1 RKQAEIKLK
10 QEALARSQTN
20 QDNSLEQTAN
30 REAPADVFTE
40 FEKKAG
46 FKIKDELLP
55 ALGNEIAVGGSFKS
69 LQMLGVGVP
78 TPPTPKP
85 SPETEEE
92 KQGQKGKENPEIPV
106 LMIAVK
112 DRETVRRLMPRV
124 LNGLGIGEANL
135 IAQVEKREDTE
146 MVNYAG

>member
-1 RKQAEIKLK
+1 QPDAKKLPLPFLPQLISGAPSTTEAASVLPDDSDVLVSLSIDLNQTFEAMRKQAEIKLK
-10 QEALARSQTN
+10 QETLARSQTN
-20 QDNSLEQTAN
+20 QSNSLEPTAG

-55 ALGNEIAVGGSFKS
+55 ALGNEIAFGGSFKS

-85 SPETEEE
+85 SPEAEEE
-92 KQGQKGKENPEIPV
+92 KQAQKGKE
-106 LMIAVK
+106 
-112 DRETVRRLMPRV
+112 
-124 LNGLGIGEANL
+124 
-135 IAQVEKREDTE
+135 
-146 MVNYAG
+146 